1 MVFFKKSFQKRIER
15 ANRLFHIIVKKLEQ
29 TMTEIDV
36 KVENNNRKQQKLSD
50 ENRELEIMKEKTSFQ
65 IKEVSKLLS

>member
-15 ANRLFHIIVKKLEQ
+15 ANRLFHTIVKKLEQ

>member
-15 ANRLFHIIVKKLEQ
+15 ANRLFHTFVKKLEQ

>member
-1 MVFFKKSFQKRIER
+1 MLFFLKSFQKRIER
-15 ANRLFHIIVKKLEQ
+15 ANRLFHTTVEKLER
-29 TMTEIDV
+29 TMTEIDM

-65 IKEVSKLLS
+65 IKEISKLLS